1 MSRRLLIE
9 AGAFETRLALLDGGE
24 PVEFRVFPAG
34 RPSRLGEIR
43 LGRIV
48 STEAALGAFFIDIG
62 LDRPAFLKRKDAQGA
77 HEGDTLAVEII
88 REATGSK
95 AARVSGR
102 IAAAGLPPAGLA
114 PAGLPADGAK
124 GAPALLRPA
133 PSPALRLAQARAVD
147 EIRLAGDG
155 IAPLLAAARRM
166 LPAARIET
174 AHGIADLLTAEG
186 VEEGFAA
193 CLSPRVPLG
202 PTGAL
207 TIAETEAL
215 TAIDIDG
222 GGLGPRAANEAGARL
237 AAAEIR
243 RRNLSGQ
250 IVIDFIGDAPA
261 IAAGRQALLQA
272 LAPDPLRPEVARGD
286 LNGLTLVTRQ
296 REGDSVHRAVTEPC
310 PIADGRWL
318 APGHLAASLSRI
330 AETLAR
336 HHPGRPLR
344 ALLPGDILPWLEA
357 QPALTAL
364 RQRLGAP
371 LTLEAAP
378 ALAPRAPV
386 VTITP

>member
-34 RPSRLGEIR
+34 RASRLGEIR

-48 STEAALGAFFIDIG
+48 ATEAALGAYFIDIG

-77 HEGDTLAVEII
+77 HEGDALAVEII

-102 IAAAGLPPAGLA
+102 IAAAAT
-114 PAGLPADGAK
+114 LPADGAK
-124 GAPALLRPA
+124 APPALLRPA
-133 PSPALRLAQARAVD
+133 PPPALRLAQARAVD
-147 EIRLAGDG
+147 EILLAGDE

-166 LPAARIET
+166 LPAVRIDL
-174 AHGIADLLTAEG
+174 AHGIADLLAAEG
-186 VEEGFAA
+186 VEDGFAA
-193 CLSPRVPLG
+193 CLSPRLPLG

-272 LAPDPLRPEVARGD
+272 LATDPLRPEVARGD
-286 LNGLTLVTRQ
+286 LNGLILVTRQ
-296 REGDSVHRAVTEPC
+296 RDGDSVHRAATEAC
-310 PIADGRWL
+310 PLADGRWL
-318 APGHLAASLSRI
+318 APSHLAASLSRI
-330 AETLAR
+330 AEALAR
-336 HHPGRPLR
+336 HHPGRPLHAR
-344 ALLPGDILPWLEA
+344 LPADALSWLEP
-357 QPALTAL
+357 QPALAAL

>member
-34 RPSRLGEIR
+34 RASRLGEIR

-48 STEAALGAFFIDIG
+48 ATEAALGAYFIDIG

-77 HEGDTLAVEII
+77 HEGDALAVEII

-102 IAAAGLPPAGLA
+102 IAAAAT
-114 PAGLPADGAK
+114 LPADGGKAP
-124 GAPALLRPA
+124 PALLRPA
-133 PSPALRLAQARAVD
+133 PPPALRLAQARAVD
-147 EIRLAGDG
+147 EILLAGDE

-166 LPAARIET
+166 LPAVRIDL
-174 AHGIADLLTAEG
+174 AHGIADLLAAEG
-186 VEEGFAA
+186 VEDGFAA
-193 CLSPRVPLG
+193 CLSPRLPLG

-207 TIAETEAL
+207 TIAESEAL

-272 LAPDPLRPEVARGD
+272 LATDPLRPEVARGD
-286 LNGLTLVTRQ
+286 LNGLILVTRQ
-296 REGDSVHRAVTEPC
+296 RDGDSVHRAATEAC
-310 PIADGRWL
+310 PLADGRWL
-318 APGHLAASLSRI
+318 APSHLAASLSRI
-330 AETLAR
+330 AEALAR
-336 HHPGRPLR
+336 HHPGRPLHAR
-344 ALLPGDILPWLEA
+344 LPSDALSWLEP
-357 QPALTAL
+357 QPALAAL

>member
-24 PVEFRVFPAG
+24 VVEFRVFPAG
-34 RPSRLGEIR
+34 RLSRLGEIR
-43 LGRIV
+43 LGRIIA
-48 STEAALGAFFIDIG
+48 TEAALGAYFIDIG
-62 LDRPAFLKRKDAQGA
+62 LDRPAFLKRKDAPGA
-77 HEGDTLAVEII
+77 REGDSLAVEII
-88 REATGSK
+88 RDATGTK
-95 AARVSGR
+95 AARVSAR
-102 IAAAGLPPAGLA
+102 STADKLPAGDTRT
-114 PAGLPADGAK
+114 P
-124 GAPALLRPA
+124 PALLRPA
-133 PSPALRLAQARAVD
+133 PPPALRLAQARAVD
-147 EIRLAGDG
+147 DILMAGDE

-166 LPAARIET
+166 LPAARVGI
-174 AHGIADLLTAEG
+174 AHGIADLLAAEG
-186 VEEGFAA
+186 VEDDFAA
-193 CLSPRVPLG
+193 ALSPHLPLG

-296 REGDSVHRAVTEPC
+296 RDGDSVYRAVTESC

-357 QPALTAL
+357 QPALAAL

-371 LTLEAAP
+371 LTFEAVP